1 MTWEMEQRQ
10 KQERHQ
16 QLKQQVR
23 EAFHMQRHQM
33 HVRHQKVHIIIVLER
48 IIWLTDE
55 CATCICTQEVELQGR
70 RDQFQIEELRQ
81 QQLLE
86 KRQLPKKLKAD
97 HKAQVAELRKASRN
111 KRTDNDREKLRQLD
125 EQYVRKSQ
133 LETELMNEKHEKS
146 MEMLRA
152 ELEANMRDLQEIQV
166 NTSQSSSRLGVAI
179 ECCVCTYRMKRRCS

>member
-1 MTWEMEQRQ
+1 MGDGAKTETRETPAAKATSQGGLPYAETPNARQ
-10 KQERHQ
+10 TPKGMYRVSGTQFKG
-16 QLKQQVR
+16 L
-23 EAFHMQRHQM
+23 
-33 HVRHQKVHIIIVLER
+33 VHCTV
-48 IIWLTDE
+48 
-55 CATCICTQEVELQGR
+55 CTQEVELQGR

-86 KRQLPKKLKAD
+86 KRQLPKKLKAE

-146 MEMLRA
+146 METLRA

-166 NTSQSSSRLGVAI
+166 NTV
-179 ECCVCTYRMKRRCS
+179 

>member
-33 HVRHQKVHIIIVLER
+33 HVRHQKVQIIIVHER
-48 IIWLTDE
+48 IMWLTDE
-55 CATCICTQEVELQGR
+55 CAVCTQEVELQGR

-86 KRQLPKKLKAD
+86 KRQLPKKLKAE
-97 HKAQVAELRKASRN
+97 HKAQVAELRKAARN

-166 NTSQSSSRLGVAI
+166 NTSLV
-179 ECCVCTYRMKRRCS
+179 VD